1 MEKHIHYVISGQ
13 RVSEDKADVRRELK
27 AGAKVT
33 KVVRITYQTGPTRAT
48 LMTATEITQSK
59 EV

>member
-1 MEKHIHYVISGQ
+1 MEKSVHYVIYGE
-13 RVSEDKADVRRELK
+13 RVSENKNEVRWALK
-27 AGAKVT
+27 QGAKVA

-48 LMTATEITQSK
+48 LTTVTEITKPK

>member
-1 MEKHIHYVISGQ
+1 MEKSIHYVIDGM
-13 RVSEDKADVRRELK
+13 RASEDKIAVRRDLK
-27 AGAKVT
+27 QWAKVA

-48 LMTATEITQSK
+48 LTTVTEITKTK

>member
-1 MEKHIHYVISGQ
+1 MERSVHYVIYGEK
-13 RVSEDKADVRRELK
+13 VSEDKAVVRRALK
-27 AGAKVT
+27 QGAKVA

-48 LMTATEITQSK
+48 LTTVTEITKPK